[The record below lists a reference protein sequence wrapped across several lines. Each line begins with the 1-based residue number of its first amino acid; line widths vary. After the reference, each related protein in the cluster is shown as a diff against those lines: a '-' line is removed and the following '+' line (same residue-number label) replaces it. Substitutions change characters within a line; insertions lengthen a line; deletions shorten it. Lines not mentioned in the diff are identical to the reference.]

1 MNEALEGKYNQTL
14 TALNE
19 LFEMVELK
27 DLTKVSE
34 VYSRVNSLKAEV
46 EKSFKLDQHPAVKSL
61 LERELDGHILA
72 FAEKNNSLNSVTVQV
87 DRNQD
92 IEAWNRNLTW
102 AVKLLDLVTLFKPE
116 GDFDCQMTG
125 QRLSLRFERLGEFD
139 VEMVRPRSY
148 FLTRELLDNKGMLT
162 FNVEENSIEF
172 NLSWEDHQ
180 NYLWVFQDQETGMHF
195 ALPQIIAN
203 YEIDSENLAKKGKHL
218 TYTFDRNFSLRETE
232 NLEFSEQKE
241 AETILHFSF
250 LFRPVSFIIP
260 YEGQILPAM
269 RIQGKP
275 GWQPLWSGQDVG
287 QISIQ
292 YVDWFKLIQS

>member
-1 MNEALEGKYNQTL
+1 MNETLEGKYNQTL

-19 LFEMVELK
+19 LFEMVDLK

-46 EKSFKLDQHPAVKSL
+46 EKSFKLDKHPAVKNL
-61 LERELDGHILA
+61 LERELDGLLLS
-72 FAEKNNSLNSVTVQV
+72 FAEKNHSLQQVSVQV

-102 AVKLLDLVTLFKPE
+102 TTKVLELVTLFQPQGNFACTMTANKLTLKFDRL
-116 GDFDCQMTG
+116 GDFD
-125 QRLSLRFERLGEFD
+125 
-139 VEMVRPRSY
+139 VELVRPRSY
-148 FLTRELLDNKGMLT
+148 SLTRELLDHQGMLT
-162 FNVEENSIEF
+162 FNVLEDGLEFVLCWEE
-172 NLSWEDHQ
+172 HQ
-180 NYLWVFQDQETGMHF
+180 NYLWVFQEAETGIHF
-195 ALPQIIAN
+195 ALPKLISN
-203 YEIDSENLAKKGKHL
+203 YEITSESLAKKGKHL

-232 NLEFSEQKE
+232 NLQNSEQKD
-241 AETILHFSF
+241 AQTILHFSF

-260 YEGQILPAM
+260 YEGQILPAT

-292 YVDWFKLIQS
+292 FIDWFKLIQS